1 MKKSR
6 IFLLAIC
13 LVAASLALQGLTAPV
28 QDEAAKKAEGKEHLE
43 KMIEAQGGRDVL
55 SKIMDMTSTGT
66 MEMITMGMSGS
77 ITMYTKEPNK
87 MRMDMEI
94 MGFII
99 TQAYDGETAWMINP
113 QTGVAEEMP
122 EQLSEDM
129 KRQAMGNTALLD
141 PDKMGISYTY
151 EGKEDIE
158 DVEYILLKQTFAD
171 GESATYY
178 LHPETY
184 LAYKTKGKSM
194 NQMGVEVET
203 ETFLYDYKE
212 LEKTMVPYVITIY
225 QDGEEFMTITLSD
238 FKYNTGLEDSFFQM
252 EK

>member
-1 MKKSR
+1 MKKSHV
-6 IFLLAIC
+6 FVLAIC
-13 LVAASLALQGLTAPV
+13 LVAASLALQGITAPL
-28 QDEAAKKAEGKEHLE
+28 QDEAAKKAEGKKHLE

-77 ITMYTKEPNK
+77 ITMSTKEPDK

-94 MGFII
+94 MGMIM
-99 TQAYDGETAWMINP
+99 TQAYDGVTAWMINP
-113 QTGVAEEMP
+113 QTGVAEVMP

-141 PDKMGISYTY
+141 PDKMGITYTY
-151 EGKEDIE
+151 EGTEAIE
-158 DVEYILLKQTFAD
+158 GIEYVLLKQTFSD

-178 LHPETY
+178 IHPETY
-184 LAYKTKGKSM
+184 LIYKTKGKSM
-194 NQMGVEVET
+194 NQMGVEVES
-203 ETFLYDYKE
+203 ETFLTDYKE
-212 LEKTMVPYVITIY
+212 FEKTMVPYAITIY
-225 QDGEEFMTITLSD
+225 QDGEEFLALTLTE